1 MNGHHDAVLIATRIL
16 MFVTDDNRVS
26 PGHSRSDHRMPFQ
39 KRGYS
44 RRQSCVAV
52 LAPSNP
58 SSDVG
63 RKAEANMI
71 GGSDLAN
78 QAVYGAD
85 FDSRSGLPCPFGK
98 DGTGGVGVGQ
108 D

>member
-1 MNGHHDAVLIATRIL
+1 
-16 MFVTDDNRVS
+16 
-26 PGHSRSDHRMPFQ
+26 
-39 KRGYS
+39 
-44 RRQSCVAV
+44 
-52 LAPSNP
+52 
-58 SSDVG
+58 
-63 RKAEANMI
+63 MI

-85 FDSRSGLPCPFGK
+85 FDSRSGLPCPFGE